1 MAVVVEIG
9 LVSFVGEKA
18 NTNKT
23 LLGLKCGF
31 KNADSTLFSPFLLFW
46 QESSVIIMFSS
57 YRFCKSDQTAFRSEL
72 LLALERPHCT

>member
-9 LVSFVGEKA
+9 LASFVGEKA

-31 KNADSTLFSPFLLFW
+31 KNADSTFFFPPFSY
-46 QESSVIIMFSS
+46 SG
-57 YRFCKSDQTAFRSEL
+57 KKA
-72 LLALERPHCT
+72 A